1 MKYLKKLTVVVLS
14 LALVM
19 SLTSVA
25 FAANDNTITINGA
38 KVGQTYK
45 VYKMLDLKT
54 DSSNEAFSYTVS
66 SDWEAFFT
74 GEGAG
79 AAYVTIN
86 DNGYVEWKAGKET
99 ADETAAEMEKF
110 GKAAAAYAKSKS
122 ATASQKATAD
132 PLVFTG
138 LESGYYLI
146 TSTYGTLAMVDT
158 TPTTPNATVNEKNS
172 TPVPD
177 KEVKEDSTQN
187 WGKENDAQIGDTVYY
202 KTKLTLQKGAL
213 KYVMHDKMD
222 DGLTFNTESV
232 EIKGLTEGTDYTVV
246 TEGLGDGCT
255 FEVRFTETYLNSITG
270 QTEITVTYNAVLNE
284 NAKVETPEVNKV
296 TLTWGENNDNES
308 EPTTTETE
316 THKFEVLKY
325 DGKDTDKKN
334 LAGAEFQLKNADGE
348 VVKLIKENDTTY
360 RVANGDEAGAVD
372 KFVTVATGNIVING
386 VDSDAY
392 TLKEVKAPDGYN
404 LIKNEISVQIDEANN
419 LVVEIANNTGLELP
433 GTGGMGTTLIYGAGA
448 VLVIGAAV
456 LLVSK
461 KRMTSNK

>member
-1 MKYLKKLTVVVLS
+1 MKYLKKLSVVVLI

-25 FAANDNTITINGA
+25 FAASDNTITINGA

-45 VYKMLDLKT
+45 IYKMLDLET
-54 DSSNEAFSYTVS
+54 DSSNKVFSYTVNS
-66 SDWEAFFT
+66 EWEAFFT
-74 GEGAG
+74 GDGAG

-86 DNGYVEWKAGKET
+86 SNGYVEWKAGK
-99 ADETAAEMEKF
+99 DTAAEMEKF

-122 ATASQKATAD
+122 VTDSEKATND
-132 PLVFTG
+132 TLVFTG

-177 KEVKEDSTQN
+177 KEVQEDSTQN
-187 WGKENDAQIGDTVYY
+187 WGEKNDAQIGDTVYY
-202 KTKLTLQKGAL
+202 KTKLTLQNGAL
-213 KYVMHDKMD
+213 KYIMHDKMD

-232 EIKGLTEGTDYTVV
+232 RIEGLTVGTDYTVV
-246 TEGLGDGCT
+246 TEGLEDGCT

-270 QTEITVTYNAVLNE
+270 QTDITVTYNAVLNE

-316 THKFEVLKY
+316 THKFAVLKY
-325 DGKDTDKKN
+325 DGKDADKKN
-334 LAGAEFQLKNADGE
+334 LAGAEFQLKDANGK

-360 RVANGDEAGAVD
+360 RVANGNEAGAVD
-372 KFVTVATGNIVING
+372 KFVTVASGNIVING

-404 LIKNEISVQIDEANN
+404 LIKNEINVQVDKANN

>member
-1 MKYLKKLTVVVLS
+1 MKYLKKLSVVVLI

-54 DSSNEAFSYTVS
+54 DSGNKAFSYTVN

-86 DNGYVEWKAGKET
+86 DNGYVEWKADKG
-99 ADETAAEMEKF
+99 TAAEMEKF
-110 GKAAAAYAKSKS
+110 GKAAAAYAKSKD
-122 ATASQKATAD
+122 ATDSKKATAD

-158 TPTTPNATVNEKNS
+158 TPTTPDATVNEKNS

-187 WGKENDAQIGDTVYY
+187 WGKKNDAQIGDTVYY

-222 DGLTFNTESV
+222 DGLTFNTGSV
-232 EIKGLTEGTDYTVV
+232 AIEGLTVGTDYTVV
-246 TEGLGDGCT
+246 TEGLEDGCT
-255 FEVRFTETYLNSITG
+255 FEVRFTETYLDSITG
-270 QTEITVTYNAVLNE
+270 QTEITVAYNAVLNE
-284 NAKVETPEVNKV
+284 NAKVETPEINKV

-325 DGKDTDKKN
+325 DGKDTYKKN
-334 LAGAEFQLKNADGE
+334 LAGAEFQLKDASGN

-360 RVANGDEAGAVD
+360 RVANGNEAGAVD
-372 KFVTVATGNIVING
+372 KFVTVASGNIVING

-404 LIKNEISVQIDEANN
+404 LIKNEISVQVDKANN

>member
-1 MKYLKKLTVVVLS
+1 MKYLKKLSVVVLI

-54 DSSNEAFSYTVS
+54 NSGNTAFSYTVN

-86 DNGYVEWKAGKET
+86 DNGYVEWKADKNT
-99 ADETAAEMEKF
+99 AVEMEKF
-110 GKAAAAYAKSKS
+110 GKAAAAYAKSKD
-122 ATASQKATAD
+122 ATDSKKATAD

-158 TPTTPNATVNEKNS
+158 TPTTPDATVNEKNS

-177 KEVKEDSTQN
+177 KEVQEDSTQN

-222 DGLTFNTESV
+222 DGLTFNTGSV
-232 EIKGLTEGTDYTVV
+232 AIKGLTVGTDYTVV
-246 TEGLGDGCT
+246 TEGLEDGCT
-255 FEVRFTETYLNSITG
+255 FEVRFTEDYLNSITG

-284 NAKVETPEVNKV
+284 NAKVETPEINKV
-296 TLTWGENNDNES
+296 ILTWGENNDNES
-308 EPTTTETE
+308 EPTTTETK

-325 DGKDTDKKN
+325 DGKDTSKKN
-334 LAGAEFQLKNADGE
+334 LAGAEFQLKDASGN

-360 RVANGDEAGAVD
+360 RVANGNEAGAVD
-372 KFVTVATGNIVING
+372 KFVTVASGNIVING

-392 TLKEVKAPDGYN
+392 TLKEVTAPDGYN
-404 LIKNEISVQIDEANN
+404 LIKNEIPVQVDKANN

>member
-1 MKYLKKLTVVVLS
+1 MKYLKKLSVVVLI

-54 DSSNEAFSYTVS
+54 DSSNTSFSYTVN

-86 DNGYVEWKAGKET
+86 DNGYVEWKADKG
-99 ADETAAEMEKF
+99 TAAEMEKF
-110 GKAAAAYAKSKS
+110 GKAAAAYAKSKDVTDS
-122 ATASQKATAD
+122 KKATAD

-158 TPTTPNATVNEKNS
+158 TPTTPDATVNEKNS

-177 KEVKEDSTQN
+177 KEVQEDSTQN

-222 DGLTFNTESV
+222 DGLTFNTGSV
-232 EIKGLTEGTDYTVV
+232 AIEGLTVGTDYTVV
-246 TEGLGDGCT
+246 TEGLEDGCT
-255 FEVRFTETYLNSITG
+255 FEVRFTEAYLNSITG

-284 NAKVETPEVNKV
+284 NAKVETPEINKV

-334 LAGAEFQLKNADGE
+334 LAGAEFQLKDASGN

-360 RVANGDEAGAVD
+360 RVANGNEAGAVD
-372 KFVTVATGNIVING
+372 KFVTVASGNIVING

-404 LIKNEISVQIDEANN
+404 LIKNEINVQVDKANN

>member
-1 MKYLKKLTVVVLS
+1 MKYLKKLSVVVLI

-54 DSSNEAFSYTVS
+54 NSGNTAFSYTVN

-86 DNGYVEWKAGKET
+86 TNGYVEWKADKN
-99 ADETAAEMEKF
+99 TAAEMEKF
-110 GKAAAAYAKSKS
+110 GKAAAAYAKSND
-122 ATASQKATAD
+122 ATDSKKATAN

-158 TPTTPNATVNEKNS
+158 TPTTPDATVNEKNS

-177 KEVKEDSTQN
+177 KEVQEDSTQN

-222 DGLTFNTESV
+222 DGLTFNTGSV
-232 EIKGLTEGTDYTVV
+232 AIEGLTVGTDYTVV
-246 TEGLGDGCT
+246 TEGLEDGCT
-255 FEVRFTETYLNSITG
+255 FEVRFTESYLNSITG
-270 QTEITVTYNAVLNE
+270 QTKITVTYNAVLNE
-284 NAKVETPEVNKV
+284 NAKVEIPEINKV

-308 EPTTTETE
+308 ESTTTETK

-325 DGKDTDKKN
+325 DGKDTSKKN
-334 LAGAEFQLKNADGE
+334 LAGAEFQLKDASGN
-348 VVKLIKENDTTY
+348 VVKLIKANDTTY
-360 RVANGDEAGAVD
+360 RVANENEAGAVD
-372 KFVTVATGNIVING
+372 KFVTVASGNIVING

-392 TLKEVKAPDGYN
+392 TLKEVTAPDGYN
-404 LIKNEISVQIDEANN
+404 LIKNEITVQVDKANN